1 MSMALSAPEAAE
13 VSAAYR
19 HCETVT
25 RQQAK
30 NFAYGIALLP
40 AQKRRALSAVYAYAR
55 RIDDIGDG
63 DLPVPDK
70 ISELAQ
76 ARAAVS
82 VLAARVTS
90 GDASDAASDD
100 PVLLALLDAARRFP
114 IPLTAFGE
122 LIDGC
127 EADVR
132 GTSYATFAELE
143 HYCRCVAGS
152 IGRLSLGVFG
162 SADLAT
168 ASPLADSLGVAL
180 QLTNILRDIR
190 EDLGSG
196 RVYLPAADLARFGC
210 TLLPAGTGG
219 AAPGSGSADSGG
231 TIEGP
236 MQDLIR
242 FEAGRARDWYAVG
255 MQLMPLLDRRSAAS
269 AGAMAGIYRRLLEH
283 IAARPQEALS
293 HRMSLPTREKLMIAV
308 TALAGMGRP
317 GRSRRRRAAA
327 DSTVAAGDLP

>member
-1 MSMALSAPEAAE
+1 MTMALSAPEAAE

-40 AQKRRALSAVYAYAR
+40 AEKRQALSAVYALAR

-63 DLPVPDK
+63 NLPVPDK
-70 ISELAQ
+70 IAELAQ
-76 ARAAVS
+76 ARAAVGS
-82 VLAARVTS
+82 LADGS
-90 GDASDAASDD
+90 GTDD
-100 PVLLALLDAARRFP
+100 PVLLALQDAASRFP
-114 IPLTAFGE
+114 LPLGAFGE

-132 GTSYATFAELE
+132 GTTYESFAELE

-190 EDLGSG
+190 EDLGNG

-210 TLLPAGTGG
+210 TLRPSAAGGG
-219 AAPGSGSADSGG
+219 AAGIAAADGSPAGG
-231 TIEGP
+231 AGAIAGP
-236 MQDLIR
+236 MEDLIR

-255 MQLMPLLDRRSAAS
+255 LQLMPLLDRRSAAS
-269 AGAMAGIYRRLLEH
+269 AGAMAGIYRHLLEH
-283 IAARPQEALS
+283 IAARPQEALQ
-293 HRMSLPTREKLMIAV
+293 HRMSLPTSEKLRIAV
-308 TALAGMGRP
+308 SCLAGMARP
-317 GRSRRRRAAA
+317 GRKSRRQATPE
-327 DSTVAAGDLP
+327 STVAAGDLR